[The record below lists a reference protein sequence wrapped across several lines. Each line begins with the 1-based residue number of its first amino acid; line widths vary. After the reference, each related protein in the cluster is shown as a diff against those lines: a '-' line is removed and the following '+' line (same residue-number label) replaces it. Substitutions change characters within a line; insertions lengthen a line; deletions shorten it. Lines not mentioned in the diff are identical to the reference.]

1 MGIRP
6 KQIEGNFHFSRWKWK
21 RDRQKS
27 DRGKRRRNKIYLV
40 ADRCPLT
47 SILLINWNEK
57 KKGWKGQ
64 ILFYLPST
72 VRLLAVMKA
81 WKRGKVST
89 SQTIVVSNW
98 QQNQN
103 KIKTGFSIN
112 QVHYCFKMSMI
123 LSYPLNR
130 IKGLIYFYLF
140 IFYPMGCIAVHC
152 NIWQRSMFPEH
163 YSVSVPGL
171 MKKKIND
178 IHRN

>member
-1 MGIRP
+1 M
-6 KQIEGNFHFSRWKWK
+6 
-21 RDRQKS
+21 
-27 DRGKRRRNKIYLV
+27 IYLV
-40 ADRCPLT
+40 AYRCPLT

-72 VRLLAVMKA
+72 VHLLAVMKA
-81 WKRGKVST
+81 RKRGKVST

-103 KIKTGFSIN
+103 KIKTAFSIN

-130 IKGLIYFYLF
+130 TKGLICIYLF
-140 IFYPMGCIAVHC
+140 NPMGCIAVHC